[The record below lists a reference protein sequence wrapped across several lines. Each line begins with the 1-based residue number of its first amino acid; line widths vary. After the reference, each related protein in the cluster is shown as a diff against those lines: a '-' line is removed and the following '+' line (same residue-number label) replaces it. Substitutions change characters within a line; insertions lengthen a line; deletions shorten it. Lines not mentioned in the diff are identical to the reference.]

1 MEVKREGATDEQSR
15 LSRTRGVTEVVVV
28 EVRGGGGGELSV
40 DRSRKVKTTKSEKG
54 CGGQQA
60 GVSYYNRGEI

>member
-1 MEVKREGATDEQSR
+1 
-15 LSRTRGVTEVVVV
+15 VTEVVVV
-28 EVRGGGGGELSV
+28 EVRGGGGGGGELSV
-40 DRSRKVKTTKSEKG
+40 DRSRKDKTTKSEKG

>member
-1 MEVKREGATDEQSR
+1 
-15 LSRTRGVTEVVVV
+15 VTEVVVV
-28 EVRGGGGGELSV
+28 EVRGGGGGGGELSV